1 MAVYYNS
8 LAVGGR
14 SFAAN
19 PLDVCIE
26 IAQNDQKLF
35 NAVLES
41 DFMEIYAENGTI
53 YLTEEEKEKAKEE
66 VKENIFTKAKNAI
79 LKFIES
85 VKKFFADLWR
95 KITDLFDA
103 DKQLIK
109 KYAAYLK
116 PENYAGFKVS
126 FKLKEGKSI
135 EDMLQPVADLK
146 AKVAQMISSGT
157 ITEIS
162 EDELNKIVDINEYI
176 DKLDEPAVNDVIT
189 RDIVEFYTSGSY
201 QLFRKPIDAVNQFE
215 ISSLNEILSKMK
227 SGSSSDNNDEYKK
240 ASATIKLLSGF
251 NARYA
256 KLTVQSIK
264 MYRAEF
270 AKIGAY
276 AMNKAGESKKSEN
289 KEETKTEAALT
300 DIYLDLVNE
309 MAIEEIFS
317 LA

>member
-19 PLDVCIE
+19 PLDVCVE

-41 DFMEIYAENGTI
+41 DFFEIYAENGTI
-53 YLTEEEKEKAKEE
+53 YVTEEEKEEAKEE
-66 VKENIFTKAKNAI
+66 VKDSILTKAKNAI

-85 VKKFFADLWR
+85 VKKFFADLWS
-95 KITDLFDA
+95 KITGLFDA

-109 KYAAYLK
+109 KYAQYLNTQ
-116 PENYAGFKVS
+116 NYAGYKVS
-126 FKLKEGKSI
+126 FKEKKTIVQAL
-135 EDMLQPVADLK
+135 EDVTAFK
-146 AKVAQMISSGT
+146 AKISQMMSSGT
-157 ITEIS
+157 IVEVSEEEINKLVNY
-162 EDELNKIVDINEYI
+162 DEYYE
-176 DKLDEPAVNDVIT
+176 KLDEGVVDDDLT
-189 RDIVEFYTSGSY
+189 GRIVELYKSGQY
-201 QLFRKPIDAVNQFE
+201 QLLKKPLDTVNQFE
-215 ISSLNEILSKMK
+215 ISSLNEILGKMK
-227 SGSSSDNNDEYKK
+227 NGSSSDNNDEYKK
-240 ASATIKLLSGF
+240 ASATIKLISGF
-251 NARYA
+251 NSRYA
-256 KLTVQSIK
+256 KLCVQSLK
-264 MYRAEF
+264 LYRAEF

-276 AMNKAGESKKSEN
+276 AMNKAGASKSSEN
-289 KEETKTEAALT
+289 KEEAKSEAALT